1 MSKMISWY
9 NYKMVII
16 ITEPI
21 NHKKGITVLI
31 QLIEYNIT
39 YISHNYNYYAKF

>member
-1 MSKMISWY
+1 MSKMISRY
-9 NYKMVII
+9 NYKMIII

-21 NHKKGITVLI
+21 NHKKGNTVLI

-39 YISHNYNYYAKF
+39 QENNNIKNVKR